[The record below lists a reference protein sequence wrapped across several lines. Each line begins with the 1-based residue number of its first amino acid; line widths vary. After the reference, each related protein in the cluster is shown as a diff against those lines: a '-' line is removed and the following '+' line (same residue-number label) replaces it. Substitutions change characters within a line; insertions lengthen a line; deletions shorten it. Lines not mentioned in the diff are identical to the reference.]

1 MKSITKK
8 TKRVRQRLSEGER
21 RSQIIKAAF
30 SIALR
35 EGLEAVTARNVAKEA
50 GLSQGL
56 VFFHFSSAEGLMDA
70 LIAEVTEA
78 TLEAAEAAESATS
91 RERGAAGPFGAFLA
105 DRLVS
110 LDQEG
115 ARRILELLVEAW
127 VVGLRMPAARQS
139 VRRAAARYRSAL
151 TPVAEVAIAAQP
163 ERFAGVAPSAL
174 ASLALSVVLG
184 TAIQAAIEPERFDRA
199 AVRAAVLA
207 VFQPPKRRAPKMPA
221 GPGHAGE
228 PAKGRG
234 EGGL

>member
-1 MKSITKK
+1 MKSIAKK

-21 RSQIIKAAF
+21 RSQIVKAAF

-78 TLEAAEAAESATS
+78 TLEAAESATS
-91 RERGAAGPFGAFLA
+91 RGRGAAEGPFGAFLA

-127 VVGLRMPAARQS
+127 VVGLRMPGARQS
-139 VRRAAARYRSAL
+139 VRKAAARYRSAL
-151 TPVAEVAIAAQP
+151 TPVAEGAIAAQP

-184 TAIQAAIEPERFDRA
+184 TAIQAAIEPDRFDRA
-199 AVRAAVLA
+199 AVRTAVLA